1 MFIVGIKH
9 AFTHSSDKK
18 YTLKLSEQPSIGL
31 IRALEFVNVN
41 HRKVYEMTTSG
52 NKSDHSSDKASDKI
66 GAHSDD
72 KKTTQGAHDKDK
84 AHDTGKKTD
93 DKIHTGKK

>member
-1 MFIVGIKH
+1 M
-9 AFTHSSDKK
+9 
-18 YTLKLSEQPSIGL
+18 

-41 HRKVYEMTTSG
+41 HRKVYKMTTGG
-52 NKSDHSSDKASDKI
+52 NKSDHSSDKATDKK

-84 AHDTGKKTD
+84 AHDTGKKAD
-93 DKIHTGKK
+93 DKSHAGKK